1 MKKGSKKPKQIII
14 IFKYSIINN
23 NNSNNIS
30 NNNTTN
36 NEFIFIR
43 RYFDA
48 PPEEIECLD
57 WYASRIKDPNYITLS
72 HMAKDY
78 FSIQATSV
86 SSEQMFSIAKH
97 TLNPIQNRLDS
108 EKAQE
113 SLCLKSWIES
123 EIVLI

>member
-1 MKKGSKKPKQIII
+1 MCWFCLNLKNSVWHNKVWKKSPKQIII
-14 IFKYSIINN
+14 I
-23 NNSNNIS
+23 
-30 NNNTTN
+30 
-36 NEFIFIR
+36 R
-43 RYFDA
+43 RYFDT

-97 TLNPIQNRLDS
+97 TLNPIRNRLDP
-108 EKAQE
+108 EKAQA
-113 SLCLKSWIES
+113 SLCL
-123 EIVLI
+123 